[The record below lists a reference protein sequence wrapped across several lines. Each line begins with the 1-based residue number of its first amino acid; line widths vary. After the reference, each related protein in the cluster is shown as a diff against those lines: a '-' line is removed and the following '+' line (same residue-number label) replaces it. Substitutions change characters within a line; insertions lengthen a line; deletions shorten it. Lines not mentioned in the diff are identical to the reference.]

1 MSWTVVNLDKPIV
14 FTLPLTE
21 AAERNVLASLHTT
34 VFSLYEIDY
43 IPFGFLMNISHCQ
56 MFYIMLA

>member
-14 FTLPLTE
+14 FALPLTE
-21 AAERNVLASLHTT
+21 AADRSVLAYLRTT
-34 VFSLYEIDY
+34 VFSLYAIDY
-43 IPFGFLMNISHCQ
+43 ISFGFLMNISHCQ